1 MINEQWL
8 IWFADPCGVGRAL
21 VQRNVTSLNPNLA
34 LRHVALDKCLF
45 APFTELNAMRCVLSH
60 R

>member
-1 MINEQWL
+1 M
-8 IWFADPCGVGRAL
+8 GRAL
-21 VQRNVTSLNPNLA
+21 VRRNVSSLNPNLA

-45 APFTELNAMRCVLSH
+45 APFTELNAMRYGTGTRPEWMSSLSEQS